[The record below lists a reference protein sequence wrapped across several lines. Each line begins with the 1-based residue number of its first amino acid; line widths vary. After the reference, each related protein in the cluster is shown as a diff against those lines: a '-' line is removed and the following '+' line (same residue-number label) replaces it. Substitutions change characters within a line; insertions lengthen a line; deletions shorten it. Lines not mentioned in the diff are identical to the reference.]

1 MSYLNDLHSYSI
13 NMFSLLGILKAN
25 DVMRPGSGRPSTAG
39 DRGLVSSGIGGMSY
53 QSGGKNLQTN
63 YHV

>member
-13 NMFSLLGILKAN
+13 NMSSLLGILKAN
-25 DVMRPGSGRPSTAG
+25 DVMRPGSGRPG
-39 DRGLVSSGIGGMSY
+39 DRGLVSSGIGGTSY
-53 QSGGKNLQTN
+53 QSGGKDFQTN